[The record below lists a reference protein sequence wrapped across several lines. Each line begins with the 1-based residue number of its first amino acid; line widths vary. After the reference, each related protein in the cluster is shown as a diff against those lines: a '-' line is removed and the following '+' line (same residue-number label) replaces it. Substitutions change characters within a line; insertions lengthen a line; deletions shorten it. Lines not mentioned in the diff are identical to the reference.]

1 MGVYPVPETEGHD
14 DGNELT
20 DPVTAGLR
28 AELDTRSE
36 SVGRKIRD
44 AELLK
49 IPYMLVVGEREAAAG
64 SVAVRE
70 RSAGDVG
77 VVAIEDFA
85 ARLQTET
92 SRRSR

>member
-1 MGVYPVPETEGHD
+1 V
-14 DGNELT
+14 
-20 DPVTAGLR
+20 R
-28 AELDTRSE
+28 
-36 SVGRKIRD
+36 RKIRD